1 MNKHEL
7 SAWWRF
13 GLSCVHGAYL
23 FWLLFFASQKA
34 VNMAFYYFG
43 LTTLIFLALLWLSA
57 SYVKRRNG
65 VDQDERDRAISMTA
79 NLIALLA
86 LLVIVGATPLV
97 LFEIILGMEETVTFH
112 IDWAHFYFTACTTFA
127 IWLEAAI
134 TVFHHWRDRR

>member
-1 MNKHEL
+1 MNKHEIA
-7 SAWWRF
+7 AWWRF
-13 GLSCVHGAYL
+13 SLSGVYGAYL
-23 FWLLFFASQKA
+23 VWVLFFASQKA
-34 VNMAFYYFG
+34 INTAFYYFG
-43 LTTLIFLALLWLSA
+43 LTTLIFFALLWLSA
-57 SYVKRRNG
+57 SYVKRRKG

-112 IDWAHFYFTACTTFA
+112 IDWAYFYFNACTTFA